1 MLLNVVNDDCMNDD
15 GMNDVVNDNNKVLHT
30 IRRRGDLIKCV

>member
-15 GMNDVVNDNNKVLHT
+15 GMNDEVNDNNKVLHT
-30 IRRRGDLIKCV
+30 IRRRVDLIKCV